1 MEYGKNN
8 YIPPLFGSWTFGVP
22 LIAKLVFDP
31 PLHLLV
37 CVCYSLVIYQPFT
50 QSFSYFLWWRLCS
63 FSSSSP
69 FPGLNIARLFVCVVG
84 NWSNSKPPPSSS
96 WARGVVDGHRPLSC
110 HQSSSIQRG
119 GDAAGREPGAPP
131 SALTLVKICLG
142 IVVLLSLFSKALWP
156 IIPSAHHLQWID
168 VFSYKVCDVASSPC
182 QGSDPVTQE
191 RPVRMFVWSQV

>member
-8 YIPPLFGSWTFGVP
+8 YVPPLFGSWTFGVP

-84 NWSNSKPPPSSS
+84 NWSNSKPPPILLLGEGSGGWPPASQLPPVIIHPAWPWRCRERTRCPSLSSDIGQNMF
-96 WARGVVDGHRPLSC
+96 RDCCFVV
-110 HQSSSIQRG
+110 
-119 GDAAGREPGAPP
+119 
-131 SALTLVKICLG
+131 T
-142 IVVLLSLFSKALWP
+142 F
-156 IIPSAHHLQWID
+156 
-168 VFSYKVCDVASSPC
+168 F
-182 QGSDPVTQE
+182 
-191 RPVRMFVWSQV
+191 